1 MSLSFA
7 TEKQVAVAAVRRA
20 CWLTSSVFN
29 KLVKNETLTKGDKSP
44 VTGIS
49 LSTHD
54 IANSN
59 IFAVGDYSAQ
69 AVISIILQH
78 AFPDDPIVGE
88 EDAAELRAESG
99 EGMRNRIVEL
109 ANEALTGE
117 LGLGDNADWGIGPGQ
132 EKTPAALLDA
142 IDRGNHPG
150 GDSGRKFL
158 FPPVVQYVDL
168 NIAGSFL
175 GMWTIDPIDGTKGFL
190 RGEQYAVCLSLI
202 VDAQVKVG
210 VIGCPNLPID
220 PENPDS
226 GRGCIFVAVKGQG
239 AEQVSF
245 VHALRIHDRTIT
257 SATDKYQRRKPYSS
271 VDPLYL
277 GGKP

>member
-49 LSTHD
+49 SSTHD
-54 IANSN
+54 IAVPYTLV
-59 IFAVGDYSAQ
+59 VGDYTAQ
-69 AVISIILQH
+69 AVISVILQH

-88 EDAAELRAESG
+88 EDATELRVESG

-117 LGLGDNADWGIGPGQ
+117 LGLGDNADWGLGPGQ
-132 EKTPAALLDA
+132 ETTSAVLLDA

-150 GDSGRKFL
+150 GSSGSKFPIPL
-158 FPPVVQYVDL
+158 QVIAPCVDL
-168 NIAGSFL
+168 NNI
-175 GMWTIDPIDGTKGFL
+175 I
-190 RGEQYAVCLSLI
+190 
-202 VDAQVKVG
+202 
-210 VIGCPNLPID
+210 
-220 PENPDS
+220 
-226 GRGCIFVAVKGQG
+226 
-239 AEQVSF
+239 
-245 VHALRIHDRTIT
+245 
-257 SATDKYQRRKPYSS
+257 
-271 VDPLYL
+271 
-277 GGKP
+277 